1 MGPSVSSL
9 PPPPTPIATWAPTT
23 RTKIDFLQQLCRC
36 LYTGLASQLHGCS
49 ALSQRLG
56 TTPMASSDSLE
67 AEPHQYAKGC
77 RHASTTARATVSE
90 NLIGFANGPY
100 SANCTVAQ
108 LRLRNGYCLNHAQ
121 NRWRYELLHKMTA
134 LNIYVVI
141 QGGLNT
147 NCTHLWS
154 LGHPLHTHRQA
165 HVRLSKTP
173 TSGRLDMPKS
183 CGKFDSGYKKHAYN
197 SWGCPDI
204 PTRSGWSPPHEE
216 EYAQC
221 RFCHGQG
228 VGTCLST

>member
-1 MGPSVSSL
+1 MRQGLKASHTELCRFCIFGNGSANRGPRCYPRPGGGWGLVVGPSVSSL

-100 SANCTVAQ
+100 SANC
-108 LRLRNGYCLNHAQ
+108 GS
-121 NRWRYELLHKMTA
+121 W
-134 LNIYVVI
+134 
-141 QGGLNT
+141 QGGPPTQNDETLP
-147 NCTHLWS
+147 S
-154 LGHPLHTHRQA
+154 MRSRF
-165 HVRLSKTP
+165 HVAVLSSRTP
-173 TSGRLDMPKS
+173 SRTKPPGAPWRS
-183 CGKFDSGYKKHAYN
+183 
-197 SWGCPDI
+197 SWLPRRPCRA
-204 PTRSGWSPPHEE
+204 RSM
-216 EYAQC
+216 A
-221 RFCHGQG
+221 
-228 VGTCLST
+228 